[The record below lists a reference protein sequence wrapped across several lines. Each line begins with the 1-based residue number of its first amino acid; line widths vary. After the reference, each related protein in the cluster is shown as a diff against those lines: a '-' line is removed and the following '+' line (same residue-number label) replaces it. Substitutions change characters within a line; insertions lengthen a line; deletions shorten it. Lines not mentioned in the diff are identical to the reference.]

1 MFTQSS
7 VRNAPALTRAKR
19 PTTFLLLPL
28 VALALLLSACT
39 PEQLDAFQ
47 RVNYDRSANGVG
59 GLNPQESLMN
69 KAQMWA
75 DYLASIGALQHS
87 SVADGCDPGWWML
100 GENVGSGPSA
110 DAIEQAF
117 LNSPGHRANILNPEF
132 NWAGAGVAVSSNG
145 TVFVVQVFGKY

>member
-1 MFTQSS
+1 MQ
-7 VRNAPALTRAKR
+7 AKR
-19 PTTFLLLPL
+19 PTTLLLVPF
-28 VALALLLSACT
+28 VALALLLSACS

-47 RVNYDRSANGVG
+47 RVNYDRAANGLG

-75 DYLASIGALQHS
+75 DHLASIGTLQHS

-100 GENVGSGPSA
+100 GENVGSGPSVEA
-110 DAIEQAF
+110 VEAAF
-117 LNSPGHRANILNPEF
+117 MNSPGHRANILNPEF